1 METSTPTVRTRTRR
15 SKGTPKAIP
24 ISPIPKIASQ
34 LERDSIEA
42 TPVKDIS
49 DVIDNDKVTP
59 CSKSYSKRER
69 KPRQWKNLEVQESDK
84 KGQLGNGQ
92 KKDAGSEIQDV
103 EDERR
108 VEEKDENNE
117 HGQDKSDK
125 IEQGSE
131 TEPALTE
138 AKSVAKKK
146 SSGRKKS
153 GVTKTNEEVGNAN
166 VINNSFQDQEKVEA
180 ELVEV
185 KVSPT
190 GKKRGRKRKS
200 LNGDKSIEG
209 ENDASITENTTP
221 SVHNVSESK
230 RGRKRKV
237 VNYAVVNS
245 AGVDEVRDANSEA
258 SKTDAVD
265 TGMKRRGRKR
275 KAEHQ
280 NDGDSSQNFGD
291 ESLKDTSLNST
302 LGDKANTSS
311 RGRKRKAAMNDSS
324 VTNKEDKV
332 KTNAS
337 AVGEGLDNTKTL
349 DGAEDGDQ
357 SAKKTSGTGKKKT
370 KAEQTQAAPYQC
382 RHCEYEGI
390 KSAMESH
397 SARVHHLWWTIANM
411 DGSSETHGELMNI
424 LKHRKVLECKDCG
437 KTTRFPHYYKQHR
450 IWCGREHLT
459 YTCEHCNKDDLKLM
473 WKQVHINTCPALREI
488 QEIDAP
494 VEDKSKLDED
504 VNKEVTP
511 GGRKKRKAAK
521 KAEKMVADISKDM
534 QPSRDSDVSD
544 VDDPEVKLEDADES
558 DDDAEEFEV
567 DEDVSNDE
575 DDAGEDDEEDEG
587 GGNKIVYA
595 HGKGYSLT
603 VNLDCFKLRF
613 YAPTLENMKKF
624 NKKDLFP
631 QFLPHKTL
639 FQPLSESESVPFRP
653 ICQTSVSFTVGKQAE
668 HTQLETGT
676 GSIIEGFPIFYTGLE
691 VWKLAWCPMPLG
703 SKHEQIL
710 AVVGKTNPK
719 TRFCGE
725 KTYSGP
731 GVIQIWCTG
740 VTCNS
745 RLSRTA
751 PRQLYTL
758 VHDFGL
764 ATGLKWCPTG
774 VWQSKCHSDETYR
787 RIGLIA
793 VSMTDG
799 TVRIFSIPD
808 IQADQETPLTLKVK
822 PLLTLVPNR
831 TPVNCGLVCTALDWD
846 PSQGHPRI
854 LAGYTDGSVRI
865 FNLIECSPL
874 LKLSSEEGEK
884 LLPVATHQIHAF
896 PVRTVTWIASLT
908 NIVVTSSEGL
918 DSHFW
923 DVENPQVPLYT
934 EEYCCAMSSCSSRL
948 VQGVFLAS
956 DDNYALNTNKARYR
970 ECHTLMYIGAPGQ
983 AKKRVPDIL
992 CYYLGNLYCCI
1003 WDITFSDWLC
1013 MSAQCDNKGRITAT
1027 PMRDVQYTSPDT
1039 KTYKFRMKVCE
1050 TNVTFLDSKEDL
1062 NQTHICAKC
1071 QKNQSTKSLQSDSQP
1086 KISQSQK
1093 TLENGQTK
1101 ECSQSEES
1109 LQNNREK
1116 TIQPDKTDKC
1126 TCSEQKKSKPC
1137 LNYMEYVD
1145 MYHRLDQVRDDVA
1158 EAEKYD
1164 QPPTY
1169 AFKAVQF
1176 NPNQL
1181 QCCWLAYGGT
1191 QGIVRLVNLFNIFP
1205 EKSKSMFTKYETG

>member
-69 KPRQWKNLEVQESDK
+69 KPRQWENLEVQESDK

-92 KKDAGSEIQDV
+92 KKDAGSKIQDV

-131 TEPALTE
+131 TVPALTE
-138 AKSVAKKK
+138 VKSVAKKK

-153 GVTKTNEEVGNAN
+153 GLTKTNEEV
-166 VINNSFQDQEKVEA
+166 
-180 ELVEV
+180 
-185 KVSPT
+185 
-190 GKKRGRKRKS
+190 
-200 LNGDKSIEG
+200 
-209 ENDASITENTTP
+209 
-221 SVHNVSESK
+221 
-230 RGRKRKV
+230 
-237 VNYAVVNS
+237 
-245 AGVDEVRDANSEA
+245 GVDEVRDANSEA

-324 VTNKEDKV
+324 VTNKEDK
-332 KTNAS
+332 
-337 AVGEGLDNTKTL
+337 
-349 DGAEDGDQ
+349 
-357 SAKKTSGTGKKKT
+357 
-370 KAEQTQAAPYQC
+370 
-382 RHCEYEGI
+382 
-390 KSAMESH
+390 
-397 SARVHHLWWTIANM
+397 WTIANM

-473 WKQVHINTCPALREI
+473 WKQVHINTCPALRET

-494 VEDKSKLDED
+494 VEDKSKVDED

-521 KAEKMVADISKDM
+521 
-534 QPSRDSDVSD
+534 
-544 VDDPEVKLEDADES
+544 
-558 DDDAEEFEV
+558 
-567 DEDVSNDE
+567 N
-575 DDAGEDDEEDEG
+575 
-587 GGNKIVYA
+587 
-595 HGKGYSLT
+595 
-603 VNLDCFKLRF
+603 
-613 YAPTLENMKKF
+613 
-624 NKKDLFP
+624 
-631 QFLPHKTL
+631 
-639 FQPLSESESVPFRP
+639 ESVPFRP
-653 ICQTSVSFTVGKQAE
+653 IRQTSVSFTVGKQAE

-691 VWKLAWCPMPLG
+691 
-703 SKHEQIL
+703 IL

-745 RLSRTA
+745 RLSRTV

-774 VWQSKCHSDETYR
+774 VWQSKCHR
-787 RIGLIA
+787 
-793 VSMTDG
+793 
-799 TVRIFSIPD
+799 
-808 IQADQETPLTLKVK
+808 
-822 PLLTLVPNR
+822 
-831 TPVNCGLVCTALDWD
+831 
-846 PSQGHPRI
+846 
-854 LAGYTDGSVRI
+854 SVRI

-1003 WDITFSDWLC
+1003 W
-1013 MSAQCDNKGRITAT
+1013 
-1027 PMRDVQYTSPDT
+1027 
-1039 KTYKFRMKVCE
+1039 KVCE
-1050 TNVTFLDSKEDL
+1050 TNVTFLDSKEDS

-1101 ECSQSEES
+1101 EYSQSEES

>member
-92 KKDAGSEIQDV
+92 KKDAGGNHQEIDESYSSNVSIVDENNSVDDSDSQAQRKDADKTVRLETSQKNSSCNDAGSEIQDV

-153 GVTKTNEEVGNAN
+153 GVTKTNEEV
-166 VINNSFQDQEKVEA
+166 
-180 ELVEV
+180 
-185 KVSPT
+185 
-190 GKKRGRKRKS
+190 
-200 LNGDKSIEG
+200 
-209 ENDASITENTTP
+209 
-221 SVHNVSESK
+221 
-230 RGRKRKV
+230 
-237 VNYAVVNS
+237 
-245 AGVDEVRDANSEA
+245 GVDEVRDANSEA

-324 VTNKEDKV
+324 VTNKEDK
-332 KTNAS
+332 
-337 AVGEGLDNTKTL
+337 
-349 DGAEDGDQ
+349 
-357 SAKKTSGTGKKKT
+357 
-370 KAEQTQAAPYQC
+370 
-382 RHCEYEGI
+382 
-390 KSAMESH
+390 
-397 SARVHHLWWTIANM
+397 WTIANM

-450 IWCGREHLT
+450 IWCGRE
-459 YTCEHCNKDDLKLM
+459 
-473 WKQVHINTCPALREI
+473 
-488 QEIDAP
+488 
-494 VEDKSKLDED
+494 
-504 VNKEVTP
+504 
-511 GGRKKRKAAK
+511 
-521 KAEKMVADISKDM
+521 
-534 QPSRDSDVSD
+534 
-544 VDDPEVKLEDADES
+544 VKLEDADES

-587 GGNKIVYA
+587 G
-595 HGKGYSLT
+595 
-603 VNLDCFKLRF
+603 
-613 YAPTLENMKKF
+613 
-624 NKKDLFP
+624 
-631 QFLPHKTL
+631 
-639 FQPLSESESVPFRP
+639 
-653 ICQTSVSFTVGKQAE
+653 VGKQAE

-774 VWQSKCHSDETYR
+774 VWQSKCHN
-787 RIGLIA
+787 
-793 VSMTDG
+793 
-799 TVRIFSIPD
+799 

-1003 WDITFSDWLC
+1003 W
-1013 MSAQCDNKGRITAT
+1013 
-1027 PMRDVQYTSPDT
+1027 
-1039 KTYKFRMKVCE
+1039 KVCE